1 MAKAYPKE
9 LRERIV
15 SAYNRGEGGSVLLAR
30 RFDVSR
36 AFVCNLVKRWRET
49 GSIEPVEYKPG
60 PKPKLSASQRDRL
73 IELAG
78 ERGDLTLQQ
87 LRRRLRL
94 PVCVSTVYEE
104 LKRAGFS
111 FKRRPSKLASN
122 TATMCSEI
130 ESVGVAA
137 PSGSIPSGWCSSTR
151 AVSASA

>member
-15 SAYNRGEGGSVLLAR
+15 AVHDRGEGGRVLLAR

-36 AFVCNLVKRWRET
+36 AFVCNLLKRRRET

-60 PKPKLSASQRDRL
+60 PKRKLSSAQRERL

-78 ERGDLTLQQ
+78 KRGDLTLEP

-94 PVCVSTVYEE
+94 PVCLSTMHEE

-122 TATMCSEI
+122 TAKTCSEI
-130 ESVGVAA
+130 ELVGAA
-137 PSGSIPSGWCSSTR
+137 ERSGSTPSGWCSSTR
-151 AVSASA
+151 AGSA